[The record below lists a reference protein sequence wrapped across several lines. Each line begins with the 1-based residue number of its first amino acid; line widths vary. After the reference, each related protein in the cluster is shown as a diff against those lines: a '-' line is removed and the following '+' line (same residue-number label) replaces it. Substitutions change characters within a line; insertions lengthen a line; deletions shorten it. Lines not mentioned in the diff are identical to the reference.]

1 MRDNRSD
8 RRGGSGFRG
17 RSEGRDGFRGR
28 SSGKRFEGD
37 FEERGG
43 FSERRGGGRF
53 ERRPMEMHDVVCAKC
68 GKDCQVPFKPTSD
81 KPVYCSDCFK
91 SEGGRTER
99 GGTGGAGISPEQ
111 FKQLNTK
118 LDKILEILE
127 NITVEEED
135 EEEVDEESEEDK
147 K

>member
-1 MRDNRSD
+1 MRDNRSE
-8 RRGGSGFRG
+8 RRGGFRG

-28 SSGKRFEGD
+28 SSGKRFQGD

-43 FSERRGGGRF
+43 FTERRGGGRF

-81 KPVYCSDCFK
+81 KPVFCNDCFK
-91 SEGGRTER
+91 SEGGKSDRSS
-99 GGTGGAGISPEQ
+99 GAGISPEQ

-127 NITVEEED
+127 AVTSEEEVEED
-135 EEEVDEESEEDK
+135 EDH
-147 K
+147 